1 MEPPLLDLEF
11 YLGTYTSS
19 LGGGIHHV
27 RVPGGLPGRAEV
39 RLVAEARNPS
49 WIAVLPGCKALLAAE
64 EVAAP
69 EQPQLLTFRI
79 GEAQL
84 TPTGATALP
93 GSYPCHIGVHPELP
107 LAATAHYGD
116 GSAALW
122 HIAPGT
128 GTASLL
134 QRLQLSGHGP
144 NTRRQE
150 GSHAHFAAFI
160 EDGNCVAVTDL
171 GSDAVH
177 FFDLNADGSPNLI
190 ARQRLDLPPG
200 SGPRHLVAGSGKL
213 YLVCELDEKIYVVE
227 QRQGVYRIGGALA
240 PFGTARVRDG
250 ALSALKLSP
259 DRRFLYVAGRNQSA
273 VAWMALASNGDLDL
287 CGQIDCG
294 GRQPRDIAIDPSGQW
309 LVVANQGS
317 DCLCLFQLDRR
328 NGAPE
333 RIGGAISV
341 ASPACI
347 LYPTG
352 SGAAEL

>member
-1 MEPPLLDLEF
+1 MPDLEF

-49 WIAVLPGCKALLAAE
+49 WIAVLPGCKTLLASQ
-64 EVAAP
+64 EVGAP

-144 NTRRQE
+144 NSRRQE

-160 EDGNCVAVTDL
+160 EDGNCLVVTDL

-177 FFDLNADGSPNLI
+177 FFQLNADDSPNLI

-200 SGPRHLVAGSGKL
+200 SGPRHLVAGSDKL
-213 YLVCELDEKIYVVE
+213 YLVCELDRKSMSLSSGKAFIVSVE
-227 QRQGVYRIGGALA
+227 RSLHSARPKFAMARSLPSSSHLTGASSTLLAGTSRQWHGWRLLRTETLIFAARSIAAAANHATSPSTPPDNGWSWRTRAPTVSVCSSWIGATAL
-240 PFGTARVRDG
+240 
-250 ALSALKLSP
+250 
-259 DRRFLYVAGRNQSA
+259 RNGLAAQ
-273 VAWMALASNGDLDL
+273 LASLAQHAY
-287 CGQIDCG
+287 CT
-294 GRQPRDIAIDPSGQW
+294 
-309 LVVANQGS
+309 
-317 DCLCLFQLDRR
+317 RR
-328 NGAPE
+328 EQVLQN
-333 RIGGAISV
+333 SF
-341 ASPACI
+341 S
-347 LYPTG
+347 L
-352 SGAAEL
+352 